1 MPWTFAHPAA
11 VIPLRRFCPGRLN
24 FAALMIGS
32 LTPDFGYYAY
42 LFGVATYAHTF
53 PGSIFVCIPAGL
65 TGLACFYLLRKPLCH
80 LLPEPHR
87 SSLMPLTASP
97 VPLHIGHLFTATAS
111 VAVGVWFHLAWDS
124 LTHRTGWIVNKY
136 PMLKESALSIR
147 DVHLPAYHVLQHL
160 STLIGVAAL
169 AITYYFWLRRQG
181 VASIFSF
188 TREDGWRYA
197 CLIGLLFVSL
207 VVALP
212 FAANAAAT
220 FNGYLAIRVFI
231 FRSAVY
237 SVASFALL
245 LPIAAVLSYAM
256 RRDV

>member
-24 FAALMIGS
+24 FAALVIGA
-32 LTPDFGYYAY
+32 LTPDLGYHVH
-42 LFGVATYAHTF
+42 LFGVAAYAHTF

-97 VPLHIGHLFTATAS
+97 APLHIGHVFVATAS
-111 VAVGVWFHLAWDS
+111 VALGAWSHLAWDS
-124 LTHRTGWIVNKY
+124 FTHRGGWIVNQY
-136 PMLKESALSIR
+136 PVLKEPALTIGG
-147 DVHLPAYHVLQHL
+147 VHLPMYDVLQHL

-169 AITYYFWLRRQG
+169 AVTYYFWLRRRG
-181 VASIFSF
+181 MASIFSF

-197 CLIGLLFVSL
+197 CLIGLLLVSL
-207 VVALP
+207 VVALAL
-212 FAANAAAT
+212 AADAAAA

-231 FRSAVY
+231 FWSAVY
-237 SVASFALL
+237 GVASFALL
-245 LPIAAVLSYAM
+245 LLMAAVLSYAM
-256 RRDV
+256 RREV